1 MNKFQLNIFSK
12 ASYEIM
18 LVFLQFFIISLHFFQ
33 WGFIPQKQIIQV
45 SSLSYLVEFLIIIV
59 SFIIMLVGIKD
70 LGRNLSPFPRPI
82 NNSNLVTTG
91 IYRFTRHPMY
101 YSLIFISFGFFIII
115 LVAIKDLGRNLSPFP
130 RPINNSKLVTTGI
143 YRFTRHPMYYSLIFI
158 SIGVFIIK
166 LSIYYLFLTI
176 ILALIIKFKIA
187 LEEKYLINK
196 FKNYLLYKNEV
207 KV

>member
-1 MNKFQLNIFSK
+1 MTKLQLKIFFK
-12 ASYEIM
+12 APYYLM
-18 LVFLQFFIISLHFFQ
+18 LVFIQFFIITLHFFQ
-33 WGFIPQKQIIQV
+33 WEFLPQKQIIQA
-45 SSLSYLVEFLIIIV
+45 SPFSYFLGIIIIIIA
-59 SFIIMLVGIKD
+59 FIIMLVSIKD
-70 LGRNLSPFPRPI
+70 LG
-82 NNSNLVTTG
+82 
-91 IYRFTRHPMY
+91 
-101 YSLIFISFGFFIII
+101 
-115 LVAIKDLGRNLSPFP
+115 KNLSPFP

-187 LEEKYLINK
+187 LEEKYLMNK